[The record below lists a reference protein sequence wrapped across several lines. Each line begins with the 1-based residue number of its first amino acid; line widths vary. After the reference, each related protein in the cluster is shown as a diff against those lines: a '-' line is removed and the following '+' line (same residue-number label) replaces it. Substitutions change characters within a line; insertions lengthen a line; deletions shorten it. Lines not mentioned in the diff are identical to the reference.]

1 MTQLQDTA
9 AMHAALNYALTK
21 AERQIEAGE
30 EIPWQDL
37 EDAIELVVKHGVA
50 TQEDLDRVRRKEL
63 SVPRLK
69 ELLAKVKE
77 GYGNLPQPPKM

>member
-21 AERQIEAGE
+21 AERQIEAGK

-37 EDAIELVVKHGVA
+37 EDAIELVVKHGP
-50 TQEDLDRVRRKEL
+50 RRIWTG
-63 SVPRLK
+63 SDAR
-69 ELLAKVKE
+69 
-77 GYGNLPQPPKM
+77 NCQSRD